1 MSSVKLSDSWR
12 TTTFRLVLL
21 YGFAF
26 GLSVI
31 ALVTLIYFHTARY
44 INQQIDQVLQAE
56 SHSCHVIPSS
66 EVPRFIASTLK
77 LDVRKIEIFG
87 LFSPQGEYL
96 SGNAR
101 HLPGGMVWDGRP
113 RSIRVDQR
121 VIGKSGETS
130 IRALVTILPDQNILL
145 VGREER
151 QIGEIRNI
159 ILEALAGA
167 AGIIVLVTLV
177 GVRLSLVPIR
187 RIREVQAI
195 SQAVRDGEIG
205 HRFPVSQRNDELD
218 MLARIVNEMLDDTEH
233 RMRDI
238 KGTSDSIAHNLRTPL
253 TRLRALLNR
262 LTHLTEGTG
271 ANTVAIQ
278 ATEEVDQLLSRFRAL
293 LRVSEISGS
302 MRQEAFGEVDLA
314 SVLKNIHDAYSPV
327 AEERDIEL
335 TLELPSISVGKVLGD
350 ASLLFEALLNLVD
363 NAIKFAPDGGRVHL
377 SLGAGPVVSVE
388 DNGPGIS
395 PDEIHLITQPFYRG
409 GAGRSVPGSGV
420 GLSIVAAIASLH
432 GFDFELTSEPGKTK
446 SALYCFKR

>member
-21 YGFAF
+21 YGSAF
-26 GLSVI
+26 GLSVV

-44 INQQIDQVLQAE
+44 INQQIDQVLEAE
-56 SHSCHVIPSS
+56 SHSCHVIPSH
-66 EVPRFIASTLK
+66 EVPRFIASALN
-77 LDVRKIEIFG
+77 LDARKIEIFG

-101 HLPGGMVWDGRP
+101 YLPSGMVWDGKP
-113 RSIRVDQR
+113 RSLRVDQR
-121 VIGKSGETS
+121 VTGKRGETPV
-130 IRALVTILPDQNILL
+130 RALVTILPDQNILL

-159 ILEALAGA
+159 LLEALAGA

-177 GVRLSLVPIR
+177 GVRLSVVPIR

-195 SQAVRDGEIG
+195 SQAIRDGEIG
-205 HRFPVSQRNDELD
+205 RRLPVSQRNDELD
-218 MLARIVNEMLDDTEH
+218 MLARIVNKMLDDTEH

-262 LTHLTEGTG
+262 LSHLTEGEA
-271 ANTVAIQ
+271 ANAVAIQ

-302 MRQEAFGEVDLA
+302 VRQEAFEEVDLA
-314 SVLKNIHDAYSPV
+314 SVLKNIFDAYAPV
-327 AEERDIEL
+327 AEEQGVEL
-335 TLELPSISVGKVLGD
+335 ALNLPPLSAEKVLGD
-350 ASLLFEALLNLVD
+350 AALLFEALLNLVD
-363 NAIKFAPDGGRVHL
+363 NAIKFTPSGGRVQL

-388 DNGPGIS
+388 DNGPGIP

-409 GAGRSVPGSGV
+409 GAGRTVPGTGV

-432 GFDFELTSEPGKTK
+432 GFSFELTSEPGMTR
-446 SALYCFKR
+446 ATLYCFKR